1 MAKKTT
7 KRRKG
12 RSSHRRKNKILKKV
26 FSWLGSILLFFV
38 LWSQLS
44 PKTFQEVTSWLGFG
58 RDTISNGKYDG
69 IDVSKHQGKIDWA
82 KVADDKNIK
91 FVYIKATEGASLVD
105 RRYATNL
112 KEAQREGLKVGSYHF
127 FVSRTSADRQFEN
140 FRKRVNKSKQDLI
153 PVVDVEKSGCKNA
166 TREQLQERL
175 KQFMELVKK
184 EYGTYPIIYSDHHF
198 YNEFLSPE
206 FDKYTLFLA
215 RYNNEPP
222 RVKSN
227 AEHIIWQFSER
238 GMVEGIKERVDLDR
252 FANGASM
259 SDISL

>member
-1 MAKKTT
+1 M
-7 KRRKG
+7 KRQLLSQKLLITLHSGSWIIWQKAIQKCNGSQSKLDVNVLAPNKG
-12 RSSHRRKNKILKKV
+12 LQDIALKD
-26 FSWLGSILLFFV
+26 SV
-38 LWSQLS
+38 L
-44 PKTFQEVTSWLGFG
+44 P
-58 RDTISNGKYDG
+58 DG
-69 IDVSKHQGKIDWA
+69 IDISHYQGAIDWE
-82 KVADDKNIK
+82 KIPSVQFI
-91 FVYIKATEGASLVD
+91 YIKATEGASLVD